1 MMINQDQYSV
11 DYLEAEQSFL
21 LKGVLRLPT
30 PSAFDGVFAPLFDRI
45 ARSERL
51 RVDLC
56 SVTFMNSS
64 GIRALASLVMKAK
77 ASGVQMDLIG
87 CATVPW
93 QRKTLAS
100 LAAISP
106 ELKVHIK

>member
-1 MMINQDQYSV
+1 MTFNQDQYSV
-11 DYLEAEQSFL
+11 DYLEIEQKFL

-30 PSAFDGVFAPLFDRI
+30 PSAFDVVFAPLAARI
-45 ARSERL
+45 ARGEPL
-51 RVDLC
+51 RVDLS

-77 ASGVQMDLIG
+77 TLGAQMDLTG
-87 CATVPW
+87 CAAVPW
-93 QRKTLAS
+93 QKKTLAS